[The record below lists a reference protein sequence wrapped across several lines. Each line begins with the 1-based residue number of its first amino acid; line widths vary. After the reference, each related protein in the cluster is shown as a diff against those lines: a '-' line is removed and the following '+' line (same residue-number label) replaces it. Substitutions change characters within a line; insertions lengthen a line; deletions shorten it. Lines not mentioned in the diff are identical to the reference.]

1 MEKEKER
8 MFQIQGYI
16 WFLTYNQGQFRFQSV
31 TFFVLILNFAYIYI
45 YVRQENKTRIENYL

>member
-31 TFFVLILNFAYIYI
+31 TFFVLILNFAYIY
-45 YVRQENKTRIENYL
+45 VRQENKTRIENYL